1 MLDIR
6 YIRDNPQEVQ
16 TKAEQKGYKVDVSS
30 LLKLD
35 DTRRELQ
42 TKTEEI
48 RQQRNTLAEA
58 AGKNKPS
65 DEQIAR
71 GKELKAQLAELE
83 DKLRAAEEEF
93 TAVLK
98 TIPNM
103 PLDYVP
109 VGKTEDE
116 NVVAKTVGEPT
127 TFDFEPKN
135 HWEIAQERGW
145 VDKERAAKV
154 AGARFAYVKGD
165 LARLHFALMMFGMDV
180 LTNQELIKKIITDN
194 SLKASD
200 KPFTL
205 VMPPAVARTDVYD
218 ATGRL
223 NKEEQTYKLADD
235 DLWLNASAEHVMA
248 PMYLGEILDEAQLP
262 IRLVGYTT
270 AFRREAGTYGK
281 DMEGIFRL
289 HQFDK
294 LEMESFTAA
303 EDGLEEHKL
312 MIALQEYLMQELKV
326 PYRVLQKCTAD
337 IGGPNAAGVDID
349 SWLPGQNKYRETHT
363 ADYITDYQARRMQTR
378 VRRKDGS
385 VELVHTND
393 ATVFSQRPL
402 IAIIENFQQAD
413 GTIAVPEVLW
423 PYMGG
428 KKSLISLGKRQHIA
442 LLPHPVTKIRGG
454 RAALQ

>member
-6 YIRDNPQEVQ
+6 YIRENAARVQE
-16 TKAEQKGYKVDVSS
+16 ASEQKGYKVDIAHLLQLDEERRTLLGKVEDLRKERNDLSS
-30 LLKLD
+30 S
-35 DTRRELQ
+35 
-42 TKTEEI
+42 TKG
-48 RQQRNTLAEA
+48 Q
-58 AGKNKPS
+58 KPS
-65 DEQIAR
+65 DEQLAHGR
-71 GKELKAQLAELE
+71 ELKTQITEIE
-83 DKLRAAEEEF
+83 DRLNVVEGEF
-93 TAVLK
+93 TASLK
-98 TIPNM
+98 KVPNM

-109 VGKTEDE
+109 VGASEDE
-116 NVVAKTVGEPT
+116 NVIAKTVGEPT
-127 TFDFEPKN
+127 KFDFEPKN
-135 HWEIAQERGW
+135 HWEIAQQRDW
-145 VDKERAAKV
+145 IDKERAAKV
-154 AGARFAYVKGD
+154 AGSRFAYVKGD
-165 LARLHFALMMFGMDV
+165 LARLHFAMVSYGMDV
-180 LTNQELIKKIITDN
+180 VTNEDTLKKIIADAGLNVST
-194 SLKASD
+194 

-205 VMPPAVARTDVYD
+205 VMPPAVAKTEVYD

-294 LEMESFTAA
+294 LEMESFTTA
-303 EDGLEEHKL
+303 DTGLEEHKL
-312 MIALQEYLMQELKV
+312 MVAIQEYLMSNLGV

-349 SWLPGQNKYRETHT
+349 SWLPGQDKYRETHT

-378 VRRKDGS
+378 VRRANGDL
-385 VELVHTND
+385 ELVHTND
-393 ATVFSQRPL
+393 ATAFSQRPL
-402 IAIIENFQQAD
+402 IAIIENFQNAD
-413 GTIAVPEVLW
+413 GTVTIPEVLR

-428 KKSLISLGKRQHIA
+428 REVL
-442 LLPHPVTKIRGG
+442 
-454 RAALQ
+454 

>member
-6 YIRDNPQEVQ
+6 YIRENAARVQE
-16 TKAEQKGYKVDVSS
+16 ASEQKGYKVDIAHLLQLDEERRTLLGKVEDLRKERNDLSS
-30 LLKLD
+30 S
-35 DTRRELQ
+35 
-42 TKTEEI
+42 TKG
-48 RQQRNTLAEA
+48 Q
-58 AGKNKPS
+58 KPS
-65 DEQIAR
+65 DEQLAR
-71 GKELKAQLAELE
+71 GRELKTQITEIE
-83 DKLRAAEEEF
+83 DRLNVVESEF
-93 TAVLK
+93 ITALK
-98 TIPNM
+98 KVPNM

-109 VGKTEDE
+109 VGTSEDD

-127 TFDFEPKN
+127 KFDFEPKN
-135 HWEIAQERGW
+135 HWEIAQQRDW
-145 VDKERAAKV
+145 IDKERAAKV
-154 AGARFAYVKGD
+154 AGSRFAYVKGD
-165 LARLHFALMMFGMDV
+165 LARLHFAMVSYGMDV
-180 LTNQELIKKIITDN
+180 VTNEDTLKKIIADAGLNVST
-194 SLKASD
+194 

-205 VMPPAVARTDVYD
+205 VMPPAVAKTEVYD

-294 LEMESFTAA
+294 LEMESFTTA
-303 EDGLEEHKL
+303 DTGLEEHKL
-312 MIALQEYLMQELKV
+312 MVAIQEYLMSSLGV

-349 SWLPGQNKYRETHT
+349 SWLPGQDKYRETHT

-378 VRRKDGS
+378 VRRTNGEL
-385 VELVHTND
+385 ELVHTND
-393 ATVFSQRPL
+393 ATAFSQRPL
-402 IAIIENFQQAD
+402 IAIIENFQNAD
-413 GTIAVPEVLW
+413 GTVTIPEVLH

-428 KKSLISLGKRQHIA
+428 REVL
-442 LLPHPVTKIRGG
+442 
-454 RAALQ
+454 

>member
-6 YIRDNPQEVQ
+6 YIRENAARVQE
-16 TKAEQKGYKVDVSS
+16 ASEQKGYKVDIAHLLQLDEERRTLLGKVEDLRKERNDLSS
-30 LLKLD
+30 S
-35 DTRRELQ
+35 
-42 TKTEEI
+42 TKG
-48 RQQRNTLAEA
+48 Q
-58 AGKNKPS
+58 KPS
-65 DEQIAR
+65 DEQLAHGR
-71 GKELKAQLAELE
+71 ELKTQITEIE
-83 DKLRAAEEEF
+83 DRLNVVEGEF
-93 TAVLK
+93 TASLK
-98 TIPNM
+98 KVPNM

-109 VGKTEDE
+109 VGASGDE
-116 NVVAKTVGEPT
+116 NVIAKTVGEPT
-127 TFDFEPKN
+127 KFDFEPKN
-135 HWEIAQERGW
+135 HWEIAQQRDW
-145 VDKERAAKV
+145 IDKERAAKV
-154 AGARFAYVKGD
+154 AGSRFAYVKGD
-165 LARLHFALMMFGMDV
+165 LARLHFAMVSYGMDV
-180 LTNQELIKKIITDN
+180 VTNEDTLKKIIADAGLNVST
-194 SLKASD
+194 

-205 VMPPAVARTDVYD
+205 VMPPAVAKTEVYD

-294 LEMESFTAA
+294 LEMESFTTA
-303 EDGLEEHKL
+303 DTGLEEHKL
-312 MIALQEYLMQELKV
+312 MVAIQEYLMSSLGV

-349 SWLPGQNKYRETHT
+349 SWLPGQDKYRETHT

-378 VRRKDGS
+378 VRRANGDL
-385 VELVHTND
+385 ELVHTND
-393 ATVFSQRPL
+393 ATAFSQRPL
-402 IAIIENFQQAD
+402 IAIIENFQNAD
-413 GTIAVPEVLW
+413 GTVTIPEVLR

-428 KKSLISLGKRQHIA
+428 REVL
-442 LLPHPVTKIRGG
+442 
-454 RAALQ
+454 

>member
-6 YIRDNPQEVQ
+6 YIRENAARVQE
-16 TKAEQKGYKVDVSS
+16 ASEQKGYRDVDVAG

-35 DTRRELQ
+35 EERRELL
-42 TKTEEI
+42 TKVEEL
-48 RQQRNTLAEA
+48 RKERNDLSSSMK
-58 AGKNKPS
+58 GQKPN
-65 DEQIAR
+65 DEQLAR
-71 GKELKAQLAELE
+71 GRELKTNIAEIE
-83 DKLRAAEEEF
+83 DRLKIVEDEF
-93 TAVLK
+93 TARLK
-98 TIPNM
+98 KVPNM

-109 VGKTEDE
+109 VGVSEDE
-116 NVVAKTVGEPT
+116 NVVIKTVGGPPK
-127 TFDFEPKN
+127 FDFEPKN
-135 HWEIAQERGW
+135 HWEIGVARDW
-145 VDKERAAKV
+145 IDKERAAKV
-154 AGARFAYVKGD
+154 AGSRFAYVKGD
-165 LARLHFALMMFGMDV
+165 LARLHFALMSYGMDIV
-180 LTNQELIKKIITDN
+180 TSESKMKEIIEGAGLNVAT
-194 SLKASD
+194 

-205 VMPPAVARTDVYD
+205 VMPPAVAKTEVYD

-248 PMYLGEILDEAQLP
+248 PMYLGEILDESQLP

-294 LEMESFTAA
+294 LEMESFTTA
-303 EDGLEEHKL
+303 DTGLEEHKL
-312 MIALQEYLMQELKV
+312 MVAIQEYLMSSLGV

-337 IGGPNAAGVDID
+337 IGGPNAAGIDID
-349 SWLPGQNKYRETHT
+349 SWLPGQDKYRETHT

-378 VRRKDGS
+378 VRRSGGEL
-385 VELVHTND
+385 ELVHTND
-393 ATVFSQRPL
+393 ATAFSQRPL

-413 GTIAVPEVLW
+413 GTVVIPEVLR

-428 KKSLISLGKRQHIA
+428 REVL
-442 LLPHPVTKIRGG
+442 
-454 RAALQ
+454 